1 MEKKCT
7 KCKEVKSLDEF
18 YNHKIGK
25 NGKRHECKICT
36 KNHNKEYNKKN
47 KEKNKNH
54 NKEYYKK
61 NKEKFSQHAKEY
73 YKKNKEK
80 ILLQKKE
87 YNKKNKENNNKYN
100 KEYRKNNKEKEK
112 KRRALYRKKNKDK
125 ILLYR
130 KNNKGKKLKYSKKYL
145 KERRKI
151 DPIFKLR
158 GCISSNICRALK
170 TQGYTKKTK
179 TYNILKCDYNFFI
192 TWLNGI
198 ASNGYTYGIGDLQLD
213 HVIPIS
219 LAETEEEML
228 LLSHYSNYQ
237 LLSADEN
244 QSKGNRYVSPTNLKR
259 VLEHHPN
266 PDKIREIHARL

>member
-1 MEKKCT
+1 MEKKCS
-7 KCKEVKSLDEF
+7 KCGEVKSLDEF

-36 KNHNKEYNKKN
+36 INL
-47 KEKNKNH
+47 

-80 ILLQKKE
+80 ILLQSKE
-87 YNKKNKENNNKYN
+87 YNKKNKEYN
-100 KEYRKNNKEKEK
+100 KEYYKEYYKNNKEKEK
-112 KRRALYRKKNKDK
+112 KRRVLYRKKNKDK

-130 KNNKGKKLKYSKKYL
+130 KKNKRKKLKYL
-145 KERRKI
+145 KERKKI

-158 GCISSNICRALK
+158 GCISSNIYGALK
-170 TQGYTKKTK
+170 AQGYTKNTK
-179 TYNILKCDYNFFI
+179 TFNILKCEYNFFMD
-192 TWLNGI
+192 WLNGK
-198 ASNGYTYGIGDLQLD
+198 ASNAYTYGIGDLQLD

-219 LAETEEEML
+219 LAETEDEAI

-244 QSKGNRYVSPTNLKR
+244 LAKSNRYVNPTNLKR

-266 PDKIREIHARL
+266 PKKIREIHARL